1 MNPQRFI
8 NDIVKP
14 WDELNSLL
22 CENFALQP
30 DLSDITRLAGGIAV
44 SIRHQVDFSTLN
56 DRQANEICAA
66 HRIISDAGDYWKHG
80 SLRKKERNSPI
91 TVSAAFEFSE
101 PLGFRFIRNMIFVE
115 HKSLGAHDFME
126 VSATAIKFWIN
137 QHNININ
144 WQGAVLESR
153 YAFEPTARL
162 GFNQKYCIS
171 MSNVQLRFLQKD
183 SNGAYT
189 PVDPPEVK
197 FEVYEYS

>member
-8 NDIVKP
+8 NDTVKP

-22 CENFALQP
+22 RENFAFQP

-44 SIRHQVDFSTLN
+44 SIRHQVDFSSL
-56 DRQANEICAA
+56 DDKQANESCTA
-66 HRIISDAGDYWKHG
+66 HRIIADAGDYWKHG
-80 SLRKKERNSPI
+80 NLRKEERNSPI

-101 PLGFRFIRNMIFVE
+101 LLGFRFVRNMICVE

-126 VSATAIKFWIN
+126 TSATAIKFWLN

-144 WQGAVLESR
+144 WQGVVLESESH
-153 YAFEPTARL
+153 FEPTARL
-162 GFNQKYCIS
+162 GFNPKYCTS
-171 MSNVQLRFLQKD
+171 MSSVRLRFLKNNSD
-183 SNGAYT
+183 STYT

-197 FEVYEYS
+197 FEVYDYS